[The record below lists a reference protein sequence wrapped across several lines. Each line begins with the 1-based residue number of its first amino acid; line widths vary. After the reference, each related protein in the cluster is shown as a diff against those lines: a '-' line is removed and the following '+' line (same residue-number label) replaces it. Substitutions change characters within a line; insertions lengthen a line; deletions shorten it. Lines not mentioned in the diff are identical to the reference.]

1 MHNVYENTVVGEG
14 CVCSSARRLC
24 THMLL
29 LSHPRLHNHARPTE
43 EHHWI
48 LTPRTC
54 AAAVPPII
62 TSMKR
67 APPASPVPIAAIV
80 ATSAA
85 MARCWGV
92 RDAQSSSPV
101 PPGRRWECSEAA
113 HGGCVGV
120 VPSQPANDA
129 PLPNQNDTVLVSP
142 RFRTLVVATCG
153 PSPAVDIMA
162 TLSAATSLPRRDF
175 NSNPWEVSK
184 RPETPFC
191 SAWREK
197 NSKSLLQINVCVCE
211 ELCKLSLGQS
221 RACSVS
227 ELRSDLSSAC
237 SRPSCFN
244 GSLHQLFTFGHEK
257 LEDSD
262 VCS

>member
-14 CVCSSARRLC
+14 CVCSTARRLC
-24 THMLL
+24 THILL

-43 EHHWI
+43 EHHWM

-67 APPASPVPIAAIV
+67 APPMSPVPIAAIV
-80 ATSAA
+80 ATSAT
-85 MARCWGV
+85 MARCRGV

-101 PPGRRWECSEAA
+101 PPGRRWECGAAA

-153 PSPAVDIMA
+153 PSPAVMA
-162 TLSAATSLPRRDF
+162 TLSAAKSLQ
-175 NSNPWEVSK
+175 VSK

-197 NSKSLLQINVCVCE
+197 CENSKLQNRFCKSTFACVRNC
-211 ELCKLSLGQS
+211 
-221 RACSVS
+221 ACCPCVS
-227 ELRSDLSSAC
+227 H
-237 SRPSCFN
+237 RPAA
-244 GSLHQLFTFGHEK
+244 
-257 LEDSD
+257 
-262 VCS
+262 